1 MEHTIQKMN
10 QVLRFQDENKKW
22 ISLNGY
28 AFIDDCGHCIMIVYG
43 EGRRDSL
50 SQYLS
55 NEGDVLGIKYKTICV
70 NQK

>member
-1 MEHTIQKMN
+1 MKHTIQKMN

-43 EGRRDSL
+43 EKKRELL
-50 SQYLS
+50 SEYLS
-55 NEGDVLGIKYKTICV
+55 EKSHVKAEN
-70 NQK
+70 